1 MKTKIYL
8 ISALVSVLAL
18 SSKNANAQD
27 AYMQLQYGWSQG
39 TSPEKLGTSSTDLLA
54 PSFFPGSSQ
63 HLHLIFGIDLKPKH
77 AVELGLAFY
86 DHQKQEIEWNDIA
99 FLLPTSAITSQV
111 TVNKMSLQ
119 GQTYRIMPAY
129 VYHKSLKNNKLSCFI
144 KAGVQFGLGS
154 FSFEDHS
161 ITTIKTEFTEETRS
175 SKSSMLHSAVPFAGL
190 HGAAGIHY
198 EIVPGFS
205 ASLNLSLER
214 ARVYVPGFKESPSD
228 DSDLE
233 SNKNNE
239 HMRIH
244 AIGLQLG
251 LIKRI

>member
-8 ISALVSVLAL
+8 ISALVSIL
-18 SSKNANAQD
+18 SLTSKDAIAQD
-27 AYMQLQYGWSQG
+27 AYMQLQYGWAQG
-39 TSPEKLGTSSTDLLA
+39 TSPEKLGTSSKDLFA

-63 HLHLIFGIDLKPKH
+63 NLHLIFGIDLKPRH
-77 AVELGLAFY
+77 AIELGLAFY
-86 DHQKQEIEWNDIA
+86 DHQKQEIEWDDIA
-99 FLLPTSAITSQV
+99 LLLPTSAITSQV

-129 VYHKSLKNNKLSCFI
+129 VYHKALKNNKLSSFI

-154 FSFEDHS
+154 FSFEEYS
-161 ITTIKTEFTEETRS
+161 KTTIKTEFTEETRS
-175 SKSSMLHSAVPFAGL
+175 FRSSSLQTAIPFAGL

-214 ARVYVPGFKESPSD
+214 ARVYVPGFKEWPSD

-251 LIKRI
+251 LIKKI